1 MLLRGK
7 LEADVVIVGGGAAG
21 LCAAIAARRAG
32 ASVLVLSRGSPGHSG
47 ATFKSE
53 GRIAA
58 ALGSDDSPSLHLRDT
73 LRAGRGACIREL
85 AEALTEE
92 APDAVR
98 KLAELGVRFKR
109 RGGRLLLDLS
119 PGHSRHRICCVK
131 GHPPGAE
138 LSRSLARAAAAL
150 GAKLAGYTPVLKL
163 LVDGDRIVGCL
174 AYDIRGGKLLKVS
187 AGSVV
192 LAAGGGARV
201 YARSDATP
209 DACGE
214 GYALALDAGT
224 KLIDME
230 FVQFYPLITVKPVP
244 GILIL
249 ASPLY
254 DGASLL
260 NKLGER
266 FMLKYSS
273 REVEDRDIMSR
284 AIYQEAEEG
293 RGVDGGVLM
302 DFSGIPE
309 DILKSRYL
317 RLLRLFMRHG
327 VDLRREPIVVSPA
340 AHFFCGGLEV
350 SEWGETQLDG
360 LYAAGEVAGGIHG
373 ANRLP
378 GNALAEAAVF
388 GFRAGRAA
396 AEHAASER
404 KADLPKAGELPRCKV
419 DLKQAEAE
427 ARSAAWRLVG
437 VIRDEERLREAVSFA
452 REAREMWLSFSAEGD
467 PHGMRLWSMLLTL
480 EAIALSALKRKGSL
494 GVHYRR
500 DMPARVGGHVRAW
513 MHGEILKA
521 EWSSE

>member
-1 MLLRGK
+1 MLRSK
-7 LEADVVIVGGGAAG
+7 LEADVLIIGGGAAG

-47 ATFKSE
+47 VTFKSE

-58 ALGSDDSPSLHLRDT
+58 ALGSGDSSRLHLEDT

-85 AEALTEE
+85 AEVLASE

-98 KLAELGVRFKR
+98 QLAELGVRFKR
-109 RGGRLLLDLS
+109 KGGRLLLDLS
-119 PGHSRHRICCVK
+119 PGHSRHRICCVE
-131 GHPPGAE
+131 GRPPGAE

-150 GAKLAGYTPVLKL
+150 EARLAGYTPVIKL
-163 LVDGDRIVGCL
+163 LTDRNRAVGCL
-174 AYDIRGGKLLKVS
+174 AYDTRRKKTLEVS

-214 GYALALDAGT
+214 GYALALDAGA

-230 FVQFYPLITVKPVP
+230 FVQFYPLITVKPIS
-244 GILIL
+244 GFLIL

-254 DGASLL
+254 DGAHLL
-260 NKLGER
+260 NRLGEK
-266 FMLKYSS
+266 FMLKYSA

-284 AIYQEAEEG
+284 AIYQEAKEG

-302 DFSGIPE
+302 DFSEIPE
-309 DILKSRYL
+309 DILESKYA
-317 RLLRLFMRHG
+317 RLLSLFRRYG
-327 VDLRREPIVVSPA
+327 VDLKREPIVVSPA
-340 AHFFCGGLEV
+340 AHFFCGGLEIDEQGG
-350 SEWGETQLDG
+350 SSLEG
-360 LYAAGEVAGGIHG
+360 LYAAGEAAGGVHG

-378 GNALAEAAVF
+378 GNALAEAVVF
-388 GFRAGRAA
+388 GLRAGKAA
-396 AEHAASER
+396 AEYAMEEGRGS
-404 KADLPKAGELPRCKV
+404 LPGGCELPRCEV
-419 DLKQAEAE
+419 DPKLAE
-427 ARSAAWRLVG
+427 ARVREAAWQLVG
-437 VIRDEERLREAVSFA
+437 VIRDKVGLEEAVSFA
-452 REAREMWLSFSAEGD
+452 REARERWVSFSSEGD

-480 EAIALSALKRKGSL
+480 EAVALSALERKGSL

-500 DMPARVGGHVRAW
+500 DMPASVGGHVRIW
-513 MHGEILKA
+513 MKNGELKA
-521 EWSSE
+521 EWSSA